1 MPEVAI
7 AKRLKI
13 TNAKSSMI
21 AAVLGASVVLGVA
34 LSFMMRF
41 IDMMAFN
48 AQVISEESTALEK
61 YSDVIKNIGVCKKP
75 KGNTYS
81 DTELKNCSPNSL
93 SVDAVPNTLRSE
105 IINNLALNQ
114 NLSAVTRETDL
125 CTNPATKK
133 AWTIDELDTLY
144 DSATS
149 EEDLTYANNLMRTC
163 SALRVIPDALPAY
176 KNEPALLASLNQLFI
191 LADWQP
197 DSISGNDMPS
207 DYKVNGLESL
217 SVNLS
222 VAANSEKVL
231 TVLDKIEHSIREYNF
246 EKATIE
252 WSKDELI
259 LTAKMAA
266 YYVDKSELIEL
277 RKTIKGKDK

>member
-21 AAVLGASVVLGVA
+21 AAVLGASVILGVA
-34 LSFMMRF
+34 LSFMIRF
-41 IDMMAFN
+41 VDTMVFN
-48 AQVISEESTALEK
+48 AQVISEEGESLQI
-61 YSDVIKNIGVCKKP
+61 YSDTIKNIGVCKKP

-81 DTELKNCSPNSL
+81 DTELRNCSPNSL
-93 SVDAVPNTLRSE
+93 SVDAVPGTLRSE
-105 IINNLALNQ
+105 IVNNLALNA
-114 NLSAVTRETDL
+114 NLNAVTRETDS
-125 CTNPATKK
+125 CKNPTTNKS
-133 AWTIDELDTLY
+133 WTTEELDAMY
-144 DSATS
+144 DAATT
-149 EEDLTYANNLMRTC
+149 EEELIRANKLIRTC

-207 DYKVNGLESL
+207 DYKIDGLESL
-217 SVNLS
+217 MVNLS

-231 TVLDKIEHSIREYNF
+231 NVLDKIEHSIREYNF

-252 WSKDELI
+252 WSKEELI

-277 RKTIKGKDK
+277 RKTVKGKDK

>member
-13 TNAKSSMI
+13 TNARSSMI

-34 LSFMMRF
+34 LSFMIRF
-41 IDMMAFN
+41 VDTMVFN
-48 AQVISEESTALEK
+48 AQVMSEEGKALQT
-61 YSDVIKNIGVCKKP
+61 YSDTIKNIGVCKKP

-81 DTELKNCSPNSL
+81 DTELKNCNPNSL

-105 IINNLALNQ
+105 IINNLALNK
-114 NLSAVTRETDL
+114 NLNAVSRETDS
-125 CTNPATKK
+125 CKNPATNKS
-133 AWTIDELDTLY
+133 WTTEELDMLY
-144 DSATS
+144 DSATT
-149 EEDLTYANNLMRTC
+149 EEELLYANNLMRTC

-176 KNEPALLASLNQLFI
+176 KNESALLASLNQLFI

-197 DSISGNDMPS
+197 DSISGNDTPS
-207 DYKVNGLESL
+207 DYKIDGLESL
-217 SVNLS
+217 MVNLAVEAES
-222 VAANSEKVL
+222 KVVL
-231 TVLDKIEHSIREYNF
+231 NVLDKIERSIREYNF

-252 WSKDELI
+252 WGRDGLI
-259 LTAKMAA
+259 LTAKMAS

-277 RKTIKGKDK
+277 RKTVKGKDK